1 MIKQRKSNLKKTIG
15 IRESSK
21 SNNYEKHFLKR
32 NVLTKL
38 LKLVKELAKRIY
50 CWVSRFHSLGAA
62 TCKALSPVFDFD
74 GGATSRF

>member
-15 IRESSK
+15 ICESSK
-21 SNNYEKHFLKR
+21 SKNYEKHFLKR

-38 LKLVKELAKRIY
+38 LKLVKELAKRILLGIQ
-50 CWVSRFHSLGAA
+50 FHSLGAA